1 MDFGSNTDMAW
12 IAIVAGMAL
21 IEYIWLSVRVGAAR
35 GRYGVSAPA
44 TTGNETFERL
54 YRVQHNTI
62 EQLVIFLPSLWM
74 FGAYADAKIG
84 AGIGLVFIVG
94 RIVYALAYVANPE
107 SRSLGFLLT
116 FLANTVLLLGG
127 TIGAIRQLM

>member
-1 MDFGSNTDMAW
+1 MEL
-12 IAIVAGMAL
+12 VASVIGLAL
-21 IEYIWLSVRVGAAR
+21 AQYFYFTLRCGQAR
-35 GRYGVSAPA
+35 GRLGVPAPA
-44 TTGNETFERL
+44 TTGAPEFERRL
-54 YRVQHNTI
+54 RVQQNTI